1 MNVEVDLPDSDAQN
15 PEPDTAVDAEQDVAV
30 EPDMPVIPV
39 TQDVIT
45 GESTGTIRTFLYN
58 AETGELTPR
67 FTEDSAT
74 TLDFIAFHPS
84 ADVIYAA
91 SGASVRAYRYEPDTG
106 AITFLGAGTTANG
119 ATHLEVDHT
128 GRYVFTASYGGHSLS
143 MLRLNEDSTPQN
155 SVLDLG
161 GTADPSFCQNA
172 HQVRVHPNN
181 QFVYVPCLGS
191 DHIRILSFD
200 ADAGTLTS
208 KGAASVPAN
217 SGPRHMDFHPTLD
230 RAYVINER
238 SSTVSVFD
246 VNPTSGELTLVE
258 TIDAVADGSGS
269 ASSDIHVS
277 PDGRHLY
284 AINRQPLHHIATFD
298 IGQGLTLRE
307 PVSGG
312 GQHARSFAIDALGN
326 RLLVANRDSR
336 NIVTFN
342 RAMDGTLTQSADFAL
357 DGPPWFVGFYSRKNP

>member
-1 MNVEVDLPDSDAQN
+1 MNVEADLPEPDAQN
-15 PEPDTAVDAEQDVAV
+15 PEPDMVSDAEQDLAV
-30 EPDMPVIPV
+30 EPDMPMIPV
-39 TQDVIT
+39 IQDVIT
-45 GESTGTIRTFLYN
+45 GESTGTIRAFSYN

-74 TLDFIAFHPS
+74 TLDFIAFHPT

-91 SGASVRAYRYEPDTG
+91 SGASVRSYRYEQDTG
-106 AITFLGAGTTANG
+106 AITYLGAGTTANG

-143 MLRLNEDSTPQN
+143 MLRLNDDSTPQN
-155 SVLDLG
+155 SMLDLG
-161 GTADPSFCQNA
+161 GASDPAFCQNA
-172 HQVRVHPNN
+172 HQVRIHPNN

-200 ADAGTLTS
+200 TNTGSLTDAGT
-208 KGAASVPAN
+208 ANVPAN
-217 SGPRHMDFHPTLD
+217 SGPRHMDFHPTLN

-246 VNPTSGELTLVE
+246 VNPTSGTLTLVE
-258 TIDAVADGSGS
+258 TVNAVADASGS

-298 IGQGLTLRE
+298 IGEGLTLKE

-312 GQHARSFAIDALGN
+312 GQHARNFAIDAVGK

-336 NIVTFN
+336 NIVSFD
-342 RAMDGTLTQSADFAL
+342 RAQDGTLTQSADFAL